1 MIELHAY
8 AAPDGVE
15 APELAKRMWSELGG
29 LWPETRRMSIL
40 DCRRAGR
47 ARRAGVRRWAAT
59 PPGPG
64 VRTDADGLY
73 LAGDWVRTPFPSAL
87 MERAA
92 GSAMLAVNAILG
104 RYGVGPDPV
113 YSVPPRGLLAG
124 RRRSEPSGG
133 IPSRT

>member
-8 AAPDGVE
+8 AAPDGIE
-15 APELAKRMWSELGG
+15 APELTKRMWSELGE

-40 DCRRAGR
+40 DSDERVGHDAPAFGL
-47 ARRAGVRRWAAT
+47 GSDAT
-59 PPGPG
+59 RPG

-73 LAGDWVRTPFPSAL
+73 LAGDWVRTPFPAAL

-104 RYGVGPDPV
+104 RHGVGPVAV

-124 RRRSEPSGG
+124 RR
-133 IPSRT
+133 